1 MKVLHITEAMGGG
14 VANIMS
20 LLAQAQAKQ
29 GHEVVVAHSIRV
41 DTPKEQ
47 LRELFPDPI
56 SRQQLSMVTEIRP
69 MSDLRSL
76 FSIITLLKRV
86 NPDVIHLHSSK
97 AGVLG
102 RVAARLLGLQ
112 DKVFYT
118 PHGLSFLRQDVS
130 KPKQFL
136 FRSIERCMGVCGGTI
151 VACSSSEAKL
161 ARQFLAHPNVVFVEN
176 SVDIERVPAKRY
188 PTDSQDA
195 VQVVTSG
202 RICYPKA
209 PWRFAKLA
217 METIGS
223 NLKFKWLGDGE
234 LRHELHVNHSKLP
247 ENLEVSG
254 WLSRDSLYQELQG
267 ADIFVL
273 PSLWEGMPLALIE
286 AQVMGL
292 PCVVTDVT
300 GCRDVVEDGVT
311 GFVCKDDA
319 ELLERL
325 KLLASDAALRQRL
338 GIAARNKAMPR
349 FNVARMASEMQSVY
363 QGLKAA

>member
-1 MKVLHITEAMGGG
+1 MGGG

-20 LLAQAQAKQ
+20 LLAQAQIKQ
-29 GHEVVVAHSIRV
+29 GDEVIVAHSIRP
-41 DTPKEQ
+41 DTLQDQ
-47 LRELFPDPI
+47 LGDLFPLPI
-56 SRQQLSMVTEIRP
+56 ERQELAMVTEIRP
-69 MSDLRSL
+69 IEDLKSL
-76 FSIITLLKRV
+76 TEIITLLKRI

-112 DKVFYT
+112 GRVFYT

-130 KPKQFL
+130 RLKQAL
-136 FRSIERCMGVCGGTI
+136 FQGIERLMGNFGGTV
-151 VACSSSEAKL
+151 VACSSSEANL
-161 ARQFLAHPNVVFVEN
+161 VRQFVGHSRVVFVEN
-176 SVDIERVPAKRY
+176 SVDVGSIPAKQY
-188 PTDSQDA
+188 LADA
-195 VQVVTSG
+195 GNPVQIVTSG

-217 METIGS
+217 METLQS

-234 LRHELHVNHSKLP
+234 LRDELQVDQGKLP
-247 ENLEVSG
+247 ENLEIAG
-254 WLSRDSLYQELQG
+254 WLQRNDLYTELLK

-286 AQVMGL
+286 AQVIGL

-319 ELLERL
+319 QLLQKL
-325 KLLASDAALRQRL
+325 QLLAADPALRQSM
-338 GIAARNKAMPR
+338 GNAARSKALSR
-349 FNVARMASEMQSVY
+349 FNVQRMASEMQLVY
-363 QGLKAA
+363 QRGGAA